1 MGTKVSPTVIGA
13 FVVGAAALVV
23 VGVLLFGGGK
33 FFTEKIP
40 YVMFFDGSVQG
51 LNVGAPVVFRGVQVG
66 QVTRVQA
73 LYYPKETTIHIK
85 VVIEVVRGV
94 IRLPEGFMLDSQQK
108 TVNLLVEHGLRASLQ
123 MQSFV
128 TGLMYINLD
137 FHPGT
142 PVKQL
147 GLDSTYIELP
157 TVPSTTEQML
167 GTVQQTLAE
176 ISKLPLEA
184 VLTELLGVFKRAN
197 ALLDGPGLTHGL
209 ESLDEVTAAATHLL
223 RNADSQVESL
233 GTRASGTAETARA
246 TLETA
251 RATLE
256 TTRAALLDAQKLL
269 RNTEGQ
275 VAPLA
280 TSAKDTL
287 TAARG
292 VLGQTQKSL
301 STLTDAAAPALKQGE
316 KAMVSVSGLAAPN
329 SLTLTDL
336 AHTLKA
342 LEEAARSIRSL
353 ADMLERNPEALLR
366 GKGR

>member
-13 FVVGAAALVV
+13 FVVGAAVLVV

-40 YVMFFDGSVQG
+40 YVMFFSGSVQG

-73 LYYPKETTIHIK
+73 LYYPKETTVHIK
-85 VVIEVVRGV
+85 VVIEVTRGV
-94 IRLPEGFMLDSQQK
+94 IRLPEGSLLDSQQQA
-108 TVNLLVEHGLRASLQ
+108 VELLIQHGLRASLQ

-128 TGLMYINLD
+128 TGLMYVNLD
-137 FHPGT
+137 FHPNT
-142 PVKQL
+142 PIKRL
-147 GLDSTYIELP
+147 GLDPTSIELP
-157 TVPSTTEQML
+157 TVPSGTEQML
-167 GTVQQTLAE
+167 ATVQQTLAE
-176 ISKLPLEA
+176 LGKLPLEA
-184 VLTELLGVFKRAN
+184 VITELLGVFKRAN
-197 ALLDGPGLTHGL
+197 ALLDGPGLKQGL
-209 ESLDEVTAAATHLL
+209 ESLDEVTTAATHLL
-223 RNADSQVESL
+223 RNADSQVASL
-233 GTRASGTAETARA
+233 GTKASGTAETARVTLETARA

-251 RATLE
+251 RA
-256 TTRAALLDAQKLL
+256 ALLDAQKLV
-269 RNTEGQ
+269 RNTDGQ

-287 TAARG
+287 AAARG
-292 VLGQTQKSL
+292 TLGQTQKSL
-301 STLTDAAAPALKQGE
+301 STLTDAVTPALKQGE

-342 LEEAARSIRSL
+342 LEDAARSIRSL
-353 ADMLERNPEALLR
+353 ADGIIHRE
-366 GKGR
+366 G

>member
-13 FVVGAAALVV
+13 FVVGAAILVV
-23 VGVLLFGGGK
+23 AGVLLFGGGK
-33 FFTEKIP
+33 FFTEKVP

-66 QVTRVQA
+66 QVLKVAA
-73 LYYPKETTIHIK
+73 LYYPKETTIRIK

-94 IRLPEGFMLDSQQK
+94 IHVPEGAMLASQQQA
-108 TVNLLVEHGLRASLQ
+108 VELLVQHGLRASLQ

-128 TGLMYINLD
+128 TGLMYVNLN
-137 FHPGT
+137 FHPAT
-142 PVKQL
+142 SIKRL
-147 GLDSTYIELP
+147 GLDPTYIELP
-157 TVPSTTEQML
+157 TVPSETEQML
-167 GTVQQTLAE
+167 ATVQQTLAE
-176 ISKLPLEA
+176 LGKLPLEA
-184 VLTELLGVFKRAN
+184 VITELLGVFQRAN
-197 ALLDGPGLTHGL
+197 ALLDVPGLKHGL
-209 ESLDEVTAAATHLL
+209 ESLDEVTTAATHVL
-223 RNADSQVESL
+223 RNADGQVASL
-233 GTRASGTAETARA
+233 GTKASGAAETARA

-256 TTRAALLDAQKLL
+256 TARAALLDAQKLV
-269 RNTEGQ
+269 RTTDGQ

-287 TAARG
+287 AAARG
-292 VLGQTQKSL
+292 TLGQTQKSL
-301 STLTDAAAPALKQGE
+301 VTLTDAASPVLKQGE
-316 KAMVSVSGLAAPN
+316 KAMGSVSSLAAPN

-342 LEEAARSIRSL
+342 LEEAAKSIRSL